1 MSSLRYTANEM
12 RQTWFNQLK
21 QMRLAVIAVSAGLAL
36 VASSAALAA
45 DTVPP
50 TVPAN
55 FQATVVGGDPAV
67 TLTWAAA
74 TDAGGVKA
82 YRVDRSLDQAGW
94 ETLSSAIAELKYKDI
109 TSGFGLHYFYR
120 LSAIDT
126 AGNMSGWATTD
137 VSTDNVGV
145 SENGSTEATYTSQDK
160 LAVVQLPAGL
170 VAGSEISCQVNDLTD
185 VRGKKVGDKSQPV
198 VLGPYELACKTVAGS
213 VITDYKK
220 QVTWTLDLK
229 GQLKNLH
236 SPVAYMY
243 GADGGPVEV
252 KGVRY
257 SDKDQTMVLQAPA
270 DAIVVVQASVP
281 QGVSPNFLVVF
292 LVVAGIVA
300 AIIVFALNRKK
311 KLQYEEYLR
320 SKYYEL

>member
-160 LAVVQLPAGL
+160 LAVVQLP
-170 VAGSEISCQVNDLTD
+170 
-185 VRGKKVGDKSQPV
+185 
-198 VLGPYELACKTVAGS
+198 VAGS